1 MSRGSVEV
9 WRPIER
15 RGTGAEQLLS
25 AALFAFAFGF
35 ALMAVHALV
44 IGDDRTSGVFAT
56 CTAGSF
62 ILGSAVRMVLL
73 RHPIEAARSGLLA
86 LVAFYTMGPLII
98 AVPLAELIPGFS
110 LLDAYFEMC
119 SAITTTGASTIRDIE
134 GVPRTIVL
142 WRSLCAGFGGFV
154 CLVAALAIF
163 APLSIGGFE
172 VRHIL
177 DRPSETVPSARLAPE
192 AFIDRREAVE
202 RAVWATRILIVPY
215 CGLIVL
221 CMLGLAATG
230 VPAFEAMC
238 YALGA
243 VSTTGF
249 IVNEGGIAAY
259 DSWVSELVLLCVIVP
274 AAIGVAVHLQALRGR
289 VRAYREDPE
298 VRYMLIAVAVVVA
311 ILFLRHWIGAIE
323 TRSTDEF
330 EEGVAA
336 LWGSLF
342 MAFSYVTTAGFESA
356 DWQGA
361 TAWSALRTPGVALVG
376 LAIVGGG
383 AASTAGG
390 VKLIRA
396 ALLAKH
402 SLNELARLTRPT
414 EIRPIRSGAN
424 RVTLGAMRIVF
435 VFVMLYVLAV
445 TTSSLAL
452 TATGLDMIEAMMAS
466 VSVLSNTGPLLPM
479 ILEDAGAWVGLP
491 DAGKIVLC
499 IGMIV
504 GRMETLAV
512 VALLS
517 PRTWRK

>member
-25 AALFAFAFGF
+25 AALFAFSLGF
-35 ALMAVHALV
+35 ALMAVHALA
-44 IGDDRTSGVFAT
+44 IGDETTSAVFAT
-56 CTAGSF
+56 CTVGSF
-62 ILGSAVRMVLL
+62 IVGSAVRMVLL
-73 RHPIEAARSGLLA
+73 RHPIRAARSGLLA

-98 AVPLAELIPGFS
+98 AVPLAELVPNFTII
-110 LLDAYFEMC
+110 DAYFEMC

-154 CLVAALAIF
+154 CIVAALAIF

-172 VRHIL
+172 VKHIL
-177 DRPSETVPSARLAPE
+177 DRPSEVVRSARLAPE

-202 RAVWATRILIVPY
+202 RAIWAARIISVPY
-215 CGLIVL
+215 CGLIIL
-221 CMLGLAATG
+221 CMLGLAAAG
-230 VPAFEAMC
+230 VPAFEALC
-238 YALGA
+238 YAFGA
-243 VSTTGF
+243 ISTTGF

-259 DSWVSELVLLCVIVP
+259 DSWVVELVLLLVVVP
-274 AAIGVAVHLQALRGR
+274 AAIGIAVHIKALRGR
-289 VRAYREDPE
+289 PSAYREDPE
-298 VRYMLIAVAVVVA
+298 IRYMLIAVAVVVA

-323 TRSTDEF
+323 TRSTDEL
-330 EEGVAA
+330 ERGIAA
-336 LWGSLF
+336 LWGSFF
-342 MAFSYVTTAGFESA
+342 MAFSYITTAGFESA

-376 LAIVGGG
+376 LAIIGGG

-402 SLNELARLTRPT
+402 SLNELARLIRPT
-414 EIRPIRSGAN
+414 EVRPIRSGAN
-424 RVTLGAMRIVF
+424 LVTLRAMRIVF

-445 TTSSLAL
+445 VTSSLAL
-452 TATGLDMIEAMMAS
+452 TATGMAMIDAMMAS

-479 ILEDAGAWVGLP
+479 ILEDPDAWVGLP
-491 DAGKIVLC
+491 DAGKVVLC

>member
-1 MSRGSVEV
+1 
-9 WRPIER
+9 
-15 RGTGAEQLLS
+15 
-25 AALFAFAFGF
+25 
-35 ALMAVHALV
+35 
-44 IGDDRTSGVFAT
+44 
-56 CTAGSF
+56 
-62 ILGSAVRMVLL
+62 
-73 RHPIEAARSGLLA
+73 
-86 LVAFYTMGPLII
+86 
-98 AVPLAELIPGFS
+98 
-110 LLDAYFEMC
+110 
-119 SAITTTGASTIRDIE
+119 
-134 GVPRTIVL
+134 
-142 WRSLCAGFGGFV
+142 
-154 CLVAALAIF
+154 
-163 APLSIGGFE
+163 
-172 VRHIL
+172 
-177 DRPSETVPSARLAPE
+177 
-192 AFIDRREAVE
+192 
-202 RAVWATRILIVPY
+202 
-215 CGLIVL
+215 
-221 CMLGLAATG
+221 
-230 VPAFEAMC
+230 
-238 YALGA
+238 
-243 VSTTGF
+243 
-249 IVNEGGIAAY
+249 
-259 DSWVSELVLLCVIVP
+259 
-274 AAIGVAVHLQALRGR
+274 
-289 VRAYREDPE
+289 
-298 VRYMLIAVAVVVA
+298 MLIAVAVVVA

-330 EEGVAA
+330 EAGVAA

-342 MAFSYVTTAGFESA
+342 MAFSYITTAGFESA

-414 EIRPIRSGAN
+414 EVRPIRSGAN

-445 TTSSLAL
+445 TSSALAL
-452 TATGLDMIEAMMAS
+452 TATGMGMIDAIMAS

-479 ILEDAGAWVGLP
+479 ILDDANAWVGLP